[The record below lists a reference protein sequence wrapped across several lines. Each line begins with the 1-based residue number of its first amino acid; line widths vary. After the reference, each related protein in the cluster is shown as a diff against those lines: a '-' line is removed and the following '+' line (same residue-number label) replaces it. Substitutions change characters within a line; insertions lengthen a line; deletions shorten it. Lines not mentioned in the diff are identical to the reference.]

1 MIDFNKTTLL
11 EQLKK
16 DFGWKIDSVTLWT
29 YEQKKFIAPSSYM
42 SNGKRLVPI
51 YYASDYQYIVNV
63 LQLLHKLGK
72 IRIKGY
78 DKNKNQKEESKTVSE
93 AKS

>member
-1 MIDFNKTTLL
+1 
-11 EQLKK
+11 
-16 DFGWKIDSVTLWT
+16 
-29 YEQKKFIAPSSYM
+29 
-42 SNGKRLVPI
+42 
-51 YYASDYQYIVNV
+51 
-63 LQLLHKLGK
+63 LHKLGK